1 MRPGFYWKGKACSK
15 TENRRDFSQSREEWQ
30 ESVFG
35 VWKGCRMQLGLACST
50 EGFVICNYVVLRR
63 PVVLCPA
70 TERLFVGQHNVSRL
84 WKTSERERERG
95 ICLQPSKIHPHNERE
110 SEWKVIQWRA
120 SPSSFYDHFNPV
132 VWLFSLN
139 ILILF
144 HALQFHWIL
153 PFCNTIFM
161 TLFIKVFLSIV
172 PLSYPV
178 PLNSQCQGCFP
189 TTGLIISL
197 GQLCFTPLL

>member
-1 MRPGFYWKGKACSK
+1 MRPGCYREEKACSN
-15 TENRRDFSQSREEWQ
+15 TENRRDFREREEWQ

-35 VWKGCRMQLGLACST
+35 VWKGCWMQLGLACST

-84 WKTSERERERG
+84 WKEREWG

-120 SPSSFYDHFNPV
+120 SSPRFYDHFNPV

-144 HALQFHWIL
+144 HALQFQWIL
-153 PFCNTIFM
+153 PHNIYDIVYKGFPKYSASWLSCTFEQSVSG
-161 TLFIKVFLSIV
+161 LF
-172 PLSYPV
+172 PHHWA
-178 PLNSQCQGCFP
+178 NH
-189 TTGLIISL
+189 
-197 GQLCFTPLL
+197 